1 MRPGSA
7 GFPRLPLAVALL
19 LSQAAF
25 AAAAT
30 AQSGTLLA
38 ISKKDHAVSIVDGTT
53 YAIRGKVPTGDDPHE
68 ITASPDG
75 RKAWV
80 SNYGFGS
87 LHSLRQIDIASA
99 SVDKVIDTG
108 ALTGPHGLAFQGGK
122 VWFTAEA
129 AKAFGRYDPATGRID
144 LILGTG
150 QNRTHMIWVSP
161 DGDHIVTSNVN
172 SATVSLIDLV
182 HMRVPAPAAP
192 GAAGS
197 GPTMVDRSDWTETVI
212 PVGKGDE
219 GFDISPDGKELWTA
233 DAQDGTVSV
242 IDLAARKNVA
252 TLPLHV
258 EGANRLKFT
267 PDGRFAI
274 ISLLRGSTILI
285 VDTKS
290 RQAVKSIEMGGG
302 SAGIVLDPAG
312 NRAFIACGGG
322 NYVGVLDLKTFTI
335 VKKIDVGG
343 DPDGMV
349 WIPAP

>member
-1 MRPGSA
+1 M
-7 GFPRLPLAVALL
+7 
-19 LSQAAF
+19 
-25 AAAAT
+25 
-30 AQSGTLLA
+30 
-38 ISKKDHAVSIVDGTT
+38 VSIVDGSSF
-53 YAIRGKVPTGDDPHE
+53 AIHGKVPTGDDPHE

-87 LHSLRQIDIASA
+87 LHSLRQIDIFSA

-108 ALTGPHGLAFQGGK
+108 ALTGPHGLFFQGGK

-129 AKAFGRYDPATGRID
+129 AKAFGRYDPASGKID
-144 LILGTG
+144 FILGTG
-150 QNRTHMIWVSP
+150 QDRTHMIYVWP
-161 DGDHIVTSNVN
+161 DGEHIATTNVN
-172 SATVSLIDLV
+172 AATVSLIDLK

-192 GAAGS
+192 GAAGA
-197 GPTMVDRSDWTETVI
+197 GPTMVDRSDWEQTVV

-219 GFDISPDGKELWTA
+219 GFDVSPDGKQLWTA

-242 IDLAARKNVA
+242 LDLATKKNIA
-252 TLPLHV
+252 TLPLDV
-258 EGANRLKFT
+258 AGANRLKFT

-274 ISLLRGSTILI
+274 ISLLRGTTLVV
-285 VDTKS
+285 VDTKTHQ
-290 RQAVKSIEMGGG
+290 RVKTIEMGGG
-302 SAGIVLDPAG
+302 SAGIVIDAAG

-322 NYVGVLDLKTFTI
+322 NYVGVLDLKTMTL

-349 WIPAP
+349 WIAGR